1 MSEQEQGQQ
10 GEADKEPTAYDVVG
24 GAARLKALVDRF
36 YVLMDSEPEFAVI
49 RRLHPADL
57 AGSRDK
63 LYLFLSGWLGG
74 PPLYA
79 EKYGHPML
87 RARHLPFAIGIARNG
102 RPVFSTK
109 ARISCSAREYATPL
123 PMMISGCSAVFSEIG
138 RAHV

>member
-57 AGSRDK
+57 AGSNDK
-63 LYLFLSGWLGG
+63 LYTFLSGWLGG
-74 PPLYA
+74 PPLYVH
-79 EKYGHPML
+79 KYGHPML
-87 RARHLPFAIGIARNG
+87 RARLEKLVGDVDFRFH
-102 RPVFSTK
+102 
-109 ARISCSAREYATPL
+109 
-123 PMMISGCSAVFSEIG
+123 EIES
-138 RAHV
+138 RLVKR